1 MNNPLQKNN
10 QAWNRWVLYL
20 YWLIAGLI
28 LLSGLLFHL
37 YANNVAEKQSE
48 AIFLPSI
55 SAAAI
60 ALTLSLILAEFALR
74 IVKPYLDFILIIL
87 GFVFAAVVILT
98 FGPLIRGLYI
108 ALDIPII
115 ISILYFRRS
124 RLWFASVISLT
135 CYFIL
140 FSLSETLQRQIEGYD
155 LIAIIGMVTGTTLIG
170 LIILRRG
177 VELIAALERAVRC
190 EVEAFAASVA
200 VENQSKYD
208 HLTGLTNY
216 TTFQDYMVS
225 LVDQH
230 ERYGLP
236 LCLAI
241 MDLDDFKTINDTFGH
256 YEGDRVLR
264 ETAKVLLAA
273 ISSEDLAVRY
283 GGEEFVLILTGKT
296 MDENLRMLEQI
307 RIQVSQL
314 CLESIDN
321 HKVTLSMG
329 AVQYRKGMGKDN
341 LFRSADS
348 LMYEAKRMGKNCIQV
363 LQKGVVCNDSTVS
376 KHLSEVK

>member
-10 QAWNRWVLYL
+10 PAWNRWVLYL

-37 YANNVAEKQSE
+37 FASKVAAKQSE

-55 SAAAI
+55 YTAAV
-60 ALTLSLILAEFALR
+60 ALTISLLLAELALR
-74 IVKPYLDFILIIL
+74 YIKPYLDFILIIL
-87 GFVFAAVVILT
+87 GFIFAAVVILT
-98 FGPLIRGLYI
+98 FGPLISGLYI

-124 RLWFASVISLT
+124 RLWFASVMSLT

-140 FSLSETLQRQIEGYD
+140 FSFSETLQRQIAGYD
-155 LIAIIGMVTGTTLIG
+155 LIAIFGMIIGTTLIG
-170 LIILRRG
+170 LMILQRG

-190 EVEAFAASVA
+190 EVEAFADSIA

-216 TTFQDYMVS
+216 ITFQEYIVS
-225 LVDQH
+225 LIDQH

-236 LCLAI
+236 VCLAM
-241 MDLDDFKTINDTFGH
+241 MDLDNFKAINDTFGH

-273 ISSEDLAVRY
+273 ISSEDVAVRY

-296 MDENLRMLEQI
+296 MDENLQLLEQI
-307 RIQVSQL
+307 RLQVSQL

-329 AVQYRKGMGKDN
+329 AVQYSRGMGKDN

-363 LQKGVVCNDSTVS
+363 LQKGAANYDSKDS
-376 KHLSEVK
+376 KHFTKV